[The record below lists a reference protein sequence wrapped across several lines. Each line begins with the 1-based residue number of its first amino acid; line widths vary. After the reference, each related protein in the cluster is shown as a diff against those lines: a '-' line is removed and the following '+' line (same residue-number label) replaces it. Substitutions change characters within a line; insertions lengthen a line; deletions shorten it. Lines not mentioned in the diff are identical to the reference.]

1 MDSEL
6 RNRLLAQIERIQERP
21 NLSKAMKASSLV
33 LKTFDDRTFFIVF
46 CSLIDAFLSEMLEA
60 FFIADISKSVLRSTV
75 PNSLS
80 GKANLCYAL
89 GLVDL
94 MELDILDFYR
104 KARNVFAHD
113 WETESLSNPTP
124 KLEALLQEYRPMLSA
139 IHVGISKSH
148 LKQNGREPDLDFA
161 LRWQAVLEINKLS
174 MRPYDIADNHR
185 LHTKFEFGAEH
196 KLTAFEYFLGQH
208 EDWL

>member
-1 MDSEL
+1 MDNEFIK
-6 RNRLLAQIERIQERP
+6 RLLAQIEKMQEKP
-21 NLSKAMKASSLV
+21 NLSKAMKASSLA
-33 LKTFDDRTFFIVF
+33 LKTSDDRTFFIVF
-46 CSLIDAFLSEMLEA
+46 CSLIDDFLSDMLEA
-60 FFIADISKSVLRSTV
+60 FFIADIPKNVLRSTV

-104 KARNVFAHD
+104 KVRNVFAHD
-113 WETESLSNPTP
+113 WETESLSNPNP
-124 KLEALLQEYRPMLSA
+124 KLEALLQEYRHMLSA
-139 IHVGISKSH
+139 IHVISKSYS
-148 LKQNGREPDLDFA
+148 KQNGREPDLGSA
-161 LRWQAVLEINKLS
+161 LRWQAVVEINKLS

-185 LHTKFEFGAEH
+185 LHTKFEFGAEY

-208 EDWL
+208 ED